1 MSDQNTSNIS
11 GASLGSSADDGT
23 AVMSTTETLGNIFF
37 DPGSTFESLRIKPKF
52 LVAGVLT
59 IIFTTAVLAMFFS
72 KINFAEFMREQ
83 IENGPNSAQMSDDQK
98 AKAVQFWA
106 GPIGKGFIYVSPVI
120 GSVVVFAAGA
130 GIYLLAVLAM
140 GGSMNYKQA
149 LSVWIYSSFPP
160 VVLGSLIGI
169 VVLLIKSADSI
180 DPKHP
185 ESIAQT
191 NLGILLDPA
200 SSPVLYA
207 LLSSI
212 DLFQIFGLVLAAIGL
227 RKIAKLSSGAA
238 WTVVLGLFLIRVL
251 GRVGWAAITGR

>member
-1 MSDQNTSNIS
+1 MSDQNTSSIAA
-11 GASLGSSADDGT
+11 ASVGNSADSG
-23 AVMSTTETLGNIFF
+23 AVMSTAETLGNIFF

-59 IIFTTAVLAMFFS
+59 IIFTTAVVAMFFN

-98 AKAVQFWA
+98 AKAVQLWA
-106 GPIGKGFIYVSPVI
+106 GPIGKSVIYVSPVI

-130 GIYLLAVLAM
+130 GLYLLAVLAM

-160 VVLGSLIGI
+160 VVLGSLIGM

-227 RKIAKLSSGAA
+227 RKIAKLSSGTA

>member
-11 GASLGSSADDGT
+11 AASVGNSADSG

-52 LVAGVLT
+52 LVALLLT
-59 IIFTTAVLAMFFS
+59 IILTSAAFFMFFS
-72 KINFAEFMREQ
+72 KVNLTQFMREQ
-83 IENGPNSAQMSDDQK
+83 IENRPNSGQMTDEQK
-98 AKAVQFWA
+98 ERAVM
-106 GPIGKGFIYVSPVI
+106 IGKVFVYASPVI
-120 GSVVVFAAGA
+120 APVVILAAGA
-130 GIYLLAVLAM
+130 GLYLLAVLAM
-140 GGSMNYKQA
+140 GGTMSYKQS

-160 VVLGSLIGI
+160 VVLGSLIAI

-185 ESIAQT
+185 ESVAQT
-191 NLGILLDPA
+191 NLGLLIDPA
-200 SSPVLYA
+200 SSPALYA

-251 GRVGWAAITGR
+251 GRVGWAAITGH